1 VASSSPGSTYIFA
14 SAHTTYAF
22 LFSYTFFLKT
32 RRIKSMTANQMLEM
46 IVEQSV
52 EELDRY
58 EEFQELYPH
67 QNKFT
72 LEVFNQF
79 ELAIY
84 LKMSNIKKESL

>member
-1 VASSSPGSTYIFA
+1 
-14 SAHTTYAF
+14 
-22 LFSYTFFLKT
+22 
-32 RRIKSMTANQMLEM
+32 MTANQMLEM

-72 LEVFNQF
+72 LEEFNQF

-84 LKMSNIKKESL
+84 LKMSNIKKESYKEGFKQGINFILSMQK